1 MAVLQYIL
9 LKFPTPGNDLWSR
22 AWTKIQI
29 SLPPGQQDNSN
40 ALPPGQSNSYAPP
53 PLPRGRQLDIDR
65 CIRLTEL
72 ENYVLDFEQV
82 SVSQQC
88 TTLYTLVRAVHPCNF
103 SSSLCG
109 SHANGKLC
117 DSGGWPEL
125 RSQTIIITRARLTHW
140 TRVYRVNIFF

>member
-40 ALPPGQSNSYAPP
+40 ALPLGQSNSYAPP
-53 PLPRGRQLDIDR
+53 PLPRGRQLDIDK

-82 SVSQQC
+82 SVS
-88 TTLYTLVRAVHPCNF
+88 
-103 SSSLCG
+103 
-109 SHANGKLC
+109 
-117 DSGGWPEL
+117 
-125 RSQTIIITRARLTHW
+125 
-140 TRVYRVNIFF
+140 